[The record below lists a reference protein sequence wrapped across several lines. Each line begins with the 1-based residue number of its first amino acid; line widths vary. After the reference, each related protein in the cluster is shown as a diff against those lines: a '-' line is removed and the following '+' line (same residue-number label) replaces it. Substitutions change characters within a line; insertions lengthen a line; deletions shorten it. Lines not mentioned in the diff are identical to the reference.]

1 MLSAFHGL
9 CMALADSVPG
19 VSGGTIAFILGF
31 YDDLLRALQG
41 LFNGKGPVRRQS
53 LRALLRFGIGWGVG
67 MAACILALAELFELH
82 VYFMCS
88 LFLGLSAAA
97 FPLVARAERGALRNT
112 ARYAPLALL
121 GAALVVGLTL
131 LREDAAVSL
140 RVDFSELRVWPLLY
154 LFVSGAIAVSAMIL
168 PGISGST
175 LLLIAGVYLPAMHAL
190 RQLLRLDFS
199 GLPGILALGLGAAA
213 GAALAVRAIRAA
225 LRRFRSQM
233 VWLILGLMAGS
244 LYAIVMGPEGSGKT
258 KLLIGALNQAV
269 QRESGSIVCI
279 EKGDTLRFDVDHK
292 VRLIDIK
299 EYAYGGYP
307 FLRGFISGL
316 HAGNFDITHI
326 FIDNLYKLSQDS
338 DPKETEN
345 FLDWCSVFSAE
356 NSVAFTLTIAGEAK
370 DAPEYIARYMD

>member
-31 YDDLLRALQG
+31 YDDLLRALHG
-41 LFNGKGPVRRQS
+41 LFGREASARRQS

-175 LLLIAGVYLPAMHAL
+175 LLLIAGVYLPAM
-190 RQLLRLDFS
+190 
-199 GLPGILALGLGAAA
+199 AA
-213 GAALAVRAIRAA
+213 RAIRAA

-244 LYAIVMGPEGSGKT
+244 LYAIVMGPAGLQTPQTPVSLQTFSLPGF
-258 KLLIGALNQAV
+258 LLGAAV
-269 QRESGSIVCI
+269 LLLLELLRAHRPNA
-279 EKGDTLRFDVDHK
+279 EKSSR
-292 VRLIDIK
+292 
-299 EYAYGGYP
+299 
-307 FLRGFISGL
+307 
-316 HAGNFDITHI
+316 
-326 FIDNLYKLSQDS
+326 
-338 DPKETEN
+338 
-345 FLDWCSVFSAE
+345 
-356 NSVAFTLTIAGEAK
+356 
-370 DAPEYIARYMD
+370 

>member
-97 FPLVARAERGALRNT
+97 FPLVVHAERDALRNT
-112 ARYAPLALL
+112 ARYVPLALL

-131 LREDAAVSL
+131 LRADAAVSL
-140 RVDFSELRVWPLLY
+140 RIDFSELRLWPLLY
-154 LFVSGAIAVSAMIL
+154 LFVSGAVAVSAMIL
-168 PGISGST
+168 PGISGSA

-199 GLPGILALGLGAAA
+199 GLPGILALGLGVAA
-213 GAALAVRAIRAA
+213 GAALSVRAIRAA

-233 VWLILGLMAGS
+233 VWLILGMMAGS
-244 LYAIVMGPEGSGKT
+244 LYAIAMGPAGLQTPLPPVSLQTFSLPGFLAGAAV
-258 KLLIGALNQAV
+258 LLLLELLRARRA
-269 QRESGSIVCI
+269 
-279 EKGDTLRFDVDHK
+279 DT
-292 VRLIDIK
+292 
-299 EYAYGGYP
+299 
-307 FLRGFISGL
+307 
-316 HAGNFDITHI
+316 
-326 FIDNLYKLSQDS
+326 
-338 DPKETEN
+338 ETP
-345 FLDWCSVFSAE
+345 S
-356 NSVAFTLTIAGEAK
+356 
-370 DAPEYIARYMD
+370 R

>member
-213 GAALAVRAIRAA
+213 GAALAARAIRAA

-244 LYAIVMGPEGSGKT
+244 LYAIVMRPAGLQTPQTPVSLQTFSLPGF
-258 KLLIGALNQAV
+258 LLGAAV
-269 QRESGSIVCI
+269 LLLLEL
-279 EKGDTLRFDVDHK
+279 LRAH
-292 VRLIDIK
+292 R
-299 EYAYGGYP
+299 P
-307 FLRGFISGL
+307 
-316 HAGNFDITHI
+316 N
-326 FIDNLYKLSQDS
+326 
-338 DPKETEN
+338 
-345 FLDWCSVFSAE
+345 
-356 NSVAFTLTIAGEAK
+356 AK
-370 DAPEYIARYMD
+370 KSSR

>member
-199 GLPGILALGLGAAA
+199 GLPGILALGLGAARRGWRGQPALRPPLPEPDGVADPRPDGRLTVRHRDGPRRTSDTADSGKPSDVFAAGLPAGRGGAPAA
-213 GAALAVRAIRAA
+213 GAAARPPAECGKIITVTHRRGTEQPRRRAT
-225 LRRFRSQM
+225 FS
-233 VWLILGLMAGS
+233 ILFA
-244 LYAIVMGPEGSGKT
+244 
-258 KLLIGALNQAV
+258 
-269 QRESGSIVCI
+269 
-279 EKGDTLRFDVDHK
+279 F
-292 VRLIDIK
+292 
-299 EYAYGGYP
+299 
-307 FLRGFISGL
+307 FL
-316 HAGNFDITHI
+316 
-326 FIDNLYKLSQDS
+326 K
-338 DPKETEN
+338 
-345 FLDWCSVFSAE
+345 
-356 NSVAFTLTIAGEAK
+356 
-370 DAPEYIARYMD
+370 M

>member
-168 PGISGST
+168 PGISGSA

-199 GLPGILALGLGAAA
+199 GLPGILTLCLGAVA
-213 GAALAVRAIRAA
+213 GAALSIRAIRAA
-225 LRRFRSQM
+225 LRRFRGQM
-233 VWLILGLMAGS
+233 VWLILGLMVGS
-244 LYAIVMGPEGSGKT
+244 LYAIAMGPAGLQTPLPPVSFQTFSLPGF
-258 KLLIGALNQAV
+258 LLGAAALLAL
-269 QRESGSIVCI
+269 EL
-279 EKGDTLRFDVDHK
+279 LRTRRPD
-292 VRLIDIK
+292 LG
-299 EYAYGGYP
+299 A
-307 FLRGFISGL
+307 
-316 HAGNFDITHI
+316 
-326 FIDNLYKLSQDS
+326 
-338 DPKETEN
+338 
-345 FLDWCSVFSAE
+345 
-356 NSVAFTLTIAGEAK
+356 
-370 DAPEYIARYMD
+370 

>member
-213 GAALAVRAIRAA
+213 GAGCPRHPRRAA
-225 LRRFRSQM
+225 PLPEPDGVADPRPDGRLTVRHRDGPRRTSDT
-233 VWLILGLMAGS
+233 AD
-244 LYAIVMGPEGSGKT
+244 SGKPSDVFAAG
-258 KLLIGALNQAV
+258 LPAGRGGAPAAGAAARPPAECGKIITVTHRRGTEQPRRRATF
-269 QRESGSIVCI
+269 SI
-279 EKGDTLRFDVDHK
+279 LF
-292 VRLIDIK
+292 
-299 EYAYGGYP
+299 AF
-307 FLRGFISGL
+307 FL
-316 HAGNFDITHI
+316 
-326 FIDNLYKLSQDS
+326 K
-338 DPKETEN
+338 
-345 FLDWCSVFSAE
+345 
-356 NSVAFTLTIAGEAK
+356 
-370 DAPEYIARYMD
+370 M

>member
-19 VSGGTIAFILGF
+19 VSGGTIACILGF

-112 ARYAPLALL
+112 ARYAPL
-121 GAALVVGLTL
+121 
-131 LREDAAVSL
+131 
-140 RVDFSELRVWPLLY
+140 
-154 LFVSGAIAVSAMIL
+154 
-168 PGISGST
+168 
-175 LLLIAGVYLPAMHAL
+175 
-190 RQLLRLDFS
+190 
-199 GLPGILALGLGAAA
+199 GLGTAA
-213 GAALAVRAIRAA
+213 GAALAVRAIRAE

-244 LYAIVMGPEGSGKT
+244 LYAIVMGPAGLQTPQTPVSLQTFSLPGF
-258 KLLIGALNQAV
+258 LLGAAV
-269 QRESGSIVCI
+269 LLLLELLRAHRPNA
-279 EKGDTLRFDVDHK
+279 EKSSR
-292 VRLIDIK
+292 
-299 EYAYGGYP
+299 
-307 FLRGFISGL
+307 
-316 HAGNFDITHI
+316 
-326 FIDNLYKLSQDS
+326 
-338 DPKETEN
+338 
-345 FLDWCSVFSAE
+345 
-356 NSVAFTLTIAGEAK
+356 
-370 DAPEYIARYMD
+370 

>member
-199 GLPGILALGLGAAA
+199 GLPGTLKIVKLILPVVFGTSIA
-213 GAALAVRAIRAA
+213 AIRAA

-244 LYAIVMGPEGSGKT
+244 LYAIVMGPAGLQTPQTPVSLQTFSLPGF
-258 KLLIGALNQAV
+258 LLGAAV
-269 QRESGSIVCI
+269 LLLLELLRAHRPNA
-279 EKGDTLRFDVDHK
+279 EKSSR
-292 VRLIDIK
+292 
-299 EYAYGGYP
+299 
-307 FLRGFISGL
+307 
-316 HAGNFDITHI
+316 
-326 FIDNLYKLSQDS
+326 
-338 DPKETEN
+338 
-345 FLDWCSVFSAE
+345 
-356 NSVAFTLTIAGEAK
+356 
-370 DAPEYIARYMD
+370 

>member
-213 GAALAVRAIRAA
+213 GAALAARAIRAA

-233 VWLILGLMAGS
+233 VWLILGRMAGS
-244 LYAIVMGPEGSGKT
+244 LYAIVMGPAGLQTPQTPVSLQTFSLPGF
-258 KLLIGALNQAV
+258 LLGAAV
-269 QRESGSIVCI
+269 LLLLELLRAHRPNA
-279 EKGDTLRFDVDHK
+279 EKSSR
-292 VRLIDIK
+292 
-299 EYAYGGYP
+299 
-307 FLRGFISGL
+307 
-316 HAGNFDITHI
+316 
-326 FIDNLYKLSQDS
+326 
-338 DPKETEN
+338 
-345 FLDWCSVFSAE
+345 
-356 NSVAFTLTIAGEAK
+356 
-370 DAPEYIARYMD
+370 

>member
-131 LREDAAVSL
+131 LREDAAISL

-213 GAALAVRAIRAA
+213 GAALAARAIRAA

-244 LYAIVMGPEGSGKT
+244 LYAIVMGPTGLQTPQTPVSLQTFSLPGF
-258 KLLIGALNQAV
+258 LLGAAV
-269 QRESGSIVCI
+269 LLLLELLRAHRPNA
-279 EKGDTLRFDVDHK
+279 EKSSR
-292 VRLIDIK
+292 
-299 EYAYGGYP
+299 
-307 FLRGFISGL
+307 
-316 HAGNFDITHI
+316 
-326 FIDNLYKLSQDS
+326 
-338 DPKETEN
+338 
-345 FLDWCSVFSAE
+345 
-356 NSVAFTLTIAGEAK
+356 
-370 DAPEYIARYMD
+370 

>member
-41 LFNGKGPVRRQS
+41 LFSRERPARRQS

-97 FPLVARAERGALRNT
+97 FPMVVRAERGALRNT
-112 ARYAPLALL
+112 VRYAPLALL

-154 LFVSGAIAVSAMIL
+154 LFVSGAVAVSAMIL
-168 PGISGST
+168 PGISGSA

-199 GLPGILALGLGAAA
+199 GLPGILALCFGAAA
-213 GAALAVRAIRAA
+213 GAALAPRAIRSA

-244 LYAIVMGPEGSGKT
+244 LYAIVMGPAGLQTPQPPVSPQSFSLPGF
-258 KLLIGALNQAV
+258 LLGAAV
-269 QRESGSIVCI
+269 LLLLELLRTRRPDT
-279 EKGDTLRFDVDHK
+279 EKSPR
-292 VRLIDIK
+292 
-299 EYAYGGYP
+299 
-307 FLRGFISGL
+307 
-316 HAGNFDITHI
+316 
-326 FIDNLYKLSQDS
+326 
-338 DPKETEN
+338 
-345 FLDWCSVFSAE
+345 
-356 NSVAFTLTIAGEAK
+356 
-370 DAPEYIARYMD
+370 

>member
-213 GAALAVRAIRAA
+213 GAALAARAIRAA

-233 VWLILGLMAGS
+233 VWLILGLMGPAGLQTPQTPVS
-244 LYAIVMGPEGSGKT
+244 LQTFSLPGF
-258 KLLIGALNQAV
+258 LLGAAV
-269 QRESGSIVCI
+269 LLLLEL
-279 EKGDTLRFDVDHK
+279 LRAH
-292 VRLIDIK
+292 R
-299 EYAYGGYP
+299 P
-307 FLRGFISGL
+307 
-316 HAGNFDITHI
+316 N
-326 FIDNLYKLSQDS
+326 
-338 DPKETEN
+338 
-345 FLDWCSVFSAE
+345 
-356 NSVAFTLTIAGEAK
+356 AK
-370 DAPEYIARYMD
+370 KSSR

>member
-112 ARYAPLALL
+112 ARNAPLALL

-213 GAALAVRAIRAA
+213 GAALAARAIRAA

-244 LYAIVMGPEGSGKT
+244 LYAIVMGPTGLQTPQTPVSLQTFSLPGF
-258 KLLIGALNQAV
+258 LLGAAV
-269 QRESGSIVCI
+269 LLLLELLRAHRPNA
-279 EKGDTLRFDVDHK
+279 EKSSR
-292 VRLIDIK
+292 
-299 EYAYGGYP
+299 
-307 FLRGFISGL
+307 
-316 HAGNFDITHI
+316 
-326 FIDNLYKLSQDS
+326 
-338 DPKETEN
+338 
-345 FLDWCSVFSAE
+345 
-356 NSVAFTLTIAGEAK
+356 
-370 DAPEYIARYMD
+370 

>member
-131 LREDAAVSL
+131 LREDAAVSM
-140 RVDFSELRVWPLLY
+140 RVDVSELRVWPLLY
-154 LFVSGAIAVSAMIL
+154 LFVSGAIAVSAE
-168 PGISGST
+168 
-175 LLLIAGVYLPAMHAL
+175 
-190 RQLLRLDFS
+190 DF
-199 GLPGILALGLGAAA
+199 
-213 GAALAVRAIRAA
+213 
-225 LRRFRSQM
+225 
-233 VWLILGLMAGS
+233 
-244 LYAIVMGPEGSGKT
+244 
-258 KLLIGALNQAV
+258 
-269 QRESGSIVCI
+269 
-279 EKGDTLRFDVDHK
+279 D
-292 VRLIDIK
+292 
-299 EYAYGGYP
+299 
-307 FLRGFISGL
+307 
-316 HAGNFDITHI
+316 
-326 FIDNLYKLSQDS
+326 
-338 DPKETEN
+338 
-345 FLDWCSVFSAE
+345 
-356 NSVAFTLTIAGEAK
+356 GE
-370 DAPEYIARYMD
+370 

>member
-168 PGISGST
+168 PGISGSD
-175 LLLIAGVYLPAMHAL
+175 AASDRG
-190 RQLLRLDFS
+190 RLSACDARAAS
-199 GLPGILALGLGAAA
+199 AAA
-213 GAALAVRAIRAA
+213 ARFFRASRHSGAWAWRSGGRSAGARAIRAA

-244 LYAIVMGPEGSGKT
+244 LYAIVMGPAGLQTPQTPVSLQTFSLPGF
-258 KLLIGALNQAV
+258 LLGAAV
-269 QRESGSIVCI
+269 LLLLELLRAHRPNA
-279 EKGDTLRFDVDHK
+279 EKSSR
-292 VRLIDIK
+292 
-299 EYAYGGYP
+299 
-307 FLRGFISGL
+307 
-316 HAGNFDITHI
+316 
-326 FIDNLYKLSQDS
+326 
-338 DPKETEN
+338 
-345 FLDWCSVFSAE
+345 
-356 NSVAFTLTIAGEAK
+356 
-370 DAPEYIARYMD
+370 

>member
-175 LLLIAGVYLPAMHAL
+175 PEPDGVADPRPDGRLTVRHRDGPRRTSDTADSGKPSDVFAAGLPAGRGGAPAAGVAARPPAECEKIITVTHRRGTEQPHRRAT
-190 RQLLRLDFS
+190 FS
-199 GLPGILALGLGAAA
+199 ILFA
-213 GAALAVRAIRAA
+213 
-225 LRRFRSQM
+225 F
-233 VWLILGLMAGS
+233 
-244 LYAIVMGPEGSGKT
+244 
-258 KLLIGALNQAV
+258 
-269 QRESGSIVCI
+269 
-279 EKGDTLRFDVDHK
+279 
-292 VRLIDIK
+292 
-299 EYAYGGYP
+299 
-307 FLRGFISGL
+307 FL
-316 HAGNFDITHI
+316 
-326 FIDNLYKLSQDS
+326 K
-338 DPKETEN
+338 
-345 FLDWCSVFSAE
+345 
-356 NSVAFTLTIAGEAK
+356 
-370 DAPEYIARYMD
+370 M

>member
-199 GLPGILALGLGAAA
+199 GLPGILTLCLGAVA
-213 GAALAVRAIRAA
+213 GAALSIRAIRAA
-225 LRRFRSQM
+225 LRRFRGQM
-233 VWLILGLMAGS
+233 VWLILGLMVGS
-244 LYAIVMGPEGSGKT
+244 LYAIAMGPAGLQTPLPPVSFQTFSLPGF
-258 KLLIGALNQAV
+258 LLGAAALLAL
-269 QRESGSIVCI
+269 EL
-279 EKGDTLRFDVDHK
+279 LRTRRPD
-292 VRLIDIK
+292 LG
-299 EYAYGGYP
+299 A
-307 FLRGFISGL
+307 
-316 HAGNFDITHI
+316 
-326 FIDNLYKLSQDS
+326 
-338 DPKETEN
+338 
-345 FLDWCSVFSAE
+345 
-356 NSVAFTLTIAGEAK
+356 
-370 DAPEYIARYMD
+370 

>member
-199 GLPGILALGLGAAA
+199 GLPGILALGIGAAA
-213 GAALAVRAIRAA
+213 GAALAARAIRAA

-244 LYAIVMGPEGSGKT
+244 LYAIVMGPTGLQTPQTPVSLQTFSLPGF
-258 KLLIGALNQAV
+258 LLGAAV
-269 QRESGSIVCI
+269 LLLLEL
-279 EKGDTLRFDVDHK
+279 LRAH
-292 VRLIDIK
+292 R
-299 EYAYGGYP
+299 P
-307 FLRGFISGL
+307 
-316 HAGNFDITHI
+316 
-326 FIDNLYKLSQDS
+326 
-338 DPKETEN
+338 
-345 FLDWCSVFSAE
+345 SAE
-356 NSVAFTLTIAGEAK
+356 KSS
-370 DAPEYIARYMD
+370 R

>member
-213 GAALAVRAIRAA
+213 GAALAARAIRAA

-244 LYAIVMGPEGSGKT
+244 LYAIVMGPTGLQTPQTPVSLQTFSLPGF
-258 KLLIGALNQAV
+258 LLGAAV
-269 QRESGSIVCI
+269 LLLLELLRAHRPNA
-279 EKGDTLRFDVDHK
+279 EKSSR
-292 VRLIDIK
+292 
-299 EYAYGGYP
+299 
-307 FLRGFISGL
+307 
-316 HAGNFDITHI
+316 
-326 FIDNLYKLSQDS
+326 
-338 DPKETEN
+338 
-345 FLDWCSVFSAE
+345 
-356 NSVAFTLTIAGEAK
+356 
-370 DAPEYIARYMD
+370 

>member
-213 GAALAVRAIRAA
+213 GAALAARAIRAA

-244 LYAIVMGPEGSGKT
+244 LYAIVMGSAGLQTPQTPVSLQTFSLPGF
-258 KLLIGALNQAV
+258 LLGAAV
-269 QRESGSIVCI
+269 LLLLELLRAHRPNA
-279 EKGDTLRFDVDHK
+279 EKSSR
-292 VRLIDIK
+292 
-299 EYAYGGYP
+299 
-307 FLRGFISGL
+307 
-316 HAGNFDITHI
+316 
-326 FIDNLYKLSQDS
+326 
-338 DPKETEN
+338 
-345 FLDWCSVFSAE
+345 
-356 NSVAFTLTIAGEAK
+356 
-370 DAPEYIARYMD
+370 

>member
-213 GAALAVRAIRAA
+213 GAAL
-225 LRRFRSQM
+225 RRFRSQM

-244 LYAIVMGPEGSGKT
+244 LYAIVMGPAGLQTPQTPVSLQTFSLPGF
-258 KLLIGALNQAV
+258 LLGAAV
-269 QRESGSIVCI
+269 LLLLELLRAHRPNA
-279 EKGDTLRFDVDHK
+279 EKSSR
-292 VRLIDIK
+292 
-299 EYAYGGYP
+299 
-307 FLRGFISGL
+307 
-316 HAGNFDITHI
+316 
-326 FIDNLYKLSQDS
+326 
-338 DPKETEN
+338 
-345 FLDWCSVFSAE
+345 
-356 NSVAFTLTIAGEAK
+356 
-370 DAPEYIARYMD
+370 

>member
-112 ARYAPLALL
+112 ARYALLALL

-131 LREDAAVSL
+131 LRADAAVSL
-140 RVDFSELRVWPLLY
+140 RIDFSELRLWPLLY
-154 LFVSGAIAVSAMIL
+154 LFVSGAVAVSAMIL
-168 PGISGST
+168 PGISGSA

-199 GLPGILALGLGAAA
+199 GLPGILTLCLGAVA
-213 GAALAVRAIRAA
+213 GAALSIRAIRAA
-225 LRRFRSQM
+225 LRRFRGQM
-233 VWLILGLMAGS
+233 VWLILGLMVGS
-244 LYAIVMGPEGSGKT
+244 LYAIAMGPAGLQTPLPPVSFQTFSLPGF
-258 KLLIGALNQAV
+258 LLGAAALLAL
-269 QRESGSIVCI
+269 EL
-279 EKGDTLRFDVDHK
+279 LRTRRPD
-292 VRLIDIK
+292 LG
-299 EYAYGGYP
+299 A
-307 FLRGFISGL
+307 
-316 HAGNFDITHI
+316 
-326 FIDNLYKLSQDS
+326 
-338 DPKETEN
+338 
-345 FLDWCSVFSAE
+345 
-356 NSVAFTLTIAGEAK
+356 
-370 DAPEYIARYMD
+370 

>member
-199 GLPGILALGLGAAA
+199 GLPGILALGIGAAA
-213 GAALAVRAIRAA
+213 GAALAARAIRAA

-244 LYAIVMGPEGSGKT
+244 LYAIVMGPTGLQTPQTPVSLQTFSLPGF
-258 KLLIGALNQAV
+258 LLGAAV
-269 QRESGSIVCI
+269 LLLLELLRAHRPNA
-279 EKGDTLRFDVDHK
+279 EKSSR
-292 VRLIDIK
+292 
-299 EYAYGGYP
+299 
-307 FLRGFISGL
+307 
-316 HAGNFDITHI
+316 
-326 FIDNLYKLSQDS
+326 
-338 DPKETEN
+338 
-345 FLDWCSVFSAE
+345 
-356 NSVAFTLTIAGEAK
+356 
-370 DAPEYIARYMD
+370 

>member
-199 GLPGILALGLGAAA
+199 GLPGILALGIGAAA
-213 GAALAVRAIRAA
+213 GAALAARAIRAA
-225 LRRFRSQM
+225 LRCFRSQM

-244 LYAIVMGPEGSGKT
+244 LYAIVMGPTGLQTPQTPVSLQTFSLPGF
-258 KLLIGALNQAV
+258 LLGAAV
-269 QRESGSIVCI
+269 LLLLELLRAHRPNA
-279 EKGDTLRFDVDHK
+279 EKSSR
-292 VRLIDIK
+292 
-299 EYAYGGYP
+299 
-307 FLRGFISGL
+307 
-316 HAGNFDITHI
+316 
-326 FIDNLYKLSQDS
+326 
-338 DPKETEN
+338 
-345 FLDWCSVFSAE
+345 
-356 NSVAFTLTIAGEAK
+356 
-370 DAPEYIARYMD
+370 

>member
-190 RQLLRLDFS
+190 RQLLWLDFS

-213 GAALAVRAIRAA
+213 GAALAARAIRAA

-244 LYAIVMGPEGSGKT
+244 LYAIVMGPTGLQTPQTPVSLQTFSLPGF
-258 KLLIGALNQAV
+258 LLGAAV
-269 QRESGSIVCI
+269 LLLLELLRAHRPNA
-279 EKGDTLRFDVDHK
+279 EKSSR
-292 VRLIDIK
+292 
-299 EYAYGGYP
+299 
-307 FLRGFISGL
+307 
-316 HAGNFDITHI
+316 
-326 FIDNLYKLSQDS
+326 
-338 DPKETEN
+338 
-345 FLDWCSVFSAE
+345 
-356 NSVAFTLTIAGEAK
+356 
-370 DAPEYIARYMD
+370 